1 MKRRLLK
8 LMTPVALIALL
19 VVLNN
24 STAASKP
31 SATAVDGSALFGSK
45 CVICH
50 GKDGTG
56 LPNWKA
62 KGQPDL
68 TNPDWQKSHTDSQ
81 IAETI
86 KNGRGKFMPAFKE
99 KLSDDE
105 IGAIVGRVRQLGKRK

>member
-1 MKRRLLK
+1 
-8 LMTPVALIALL
+8 MTPVALIALL

-31 SATAVDGSALFGSK
+31 STTAADGPALFNAK

-50 GKDGTG
+50 GKDGAG
-56 LPNWKA
+56 LPNWRA
-62 KGQPDL
+62 KGQPDF
-68 TNPDWQKSHTDSQ
+68 TNADWQKSHTDSQ
-81 IAETI
+81 IADTI

-105 IGAIVGRVRQLGKRK
+105 IVAIVGRVRQLGKRK

>member
-1 MKRRLLK
+1 MKRRLRLIA
-8 LMTPVALIALL
+8 PVALIALL

-31 SATAVDGSALFGSK
+31 STTAVDGSALFSSK

-50 GKDGTG
+50 GKDGAG
-56 LPNWKA
+56 LPNWRA
-62 KGQPDL
+62 KGQPDF
-68 TNPDWQKSHTDSQ
+68 TNVDWQKSRTDTQ

-105 IGAIVGRVRQLGKRK
+105 IVAIVGRVRQLGKRK